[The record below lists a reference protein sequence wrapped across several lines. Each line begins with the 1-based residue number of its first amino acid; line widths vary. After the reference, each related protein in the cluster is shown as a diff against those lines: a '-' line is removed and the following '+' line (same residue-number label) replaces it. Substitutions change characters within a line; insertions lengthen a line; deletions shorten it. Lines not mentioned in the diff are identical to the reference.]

1 MKYRKFANTD
11 IQLSS
16 VGLGCMSMSHAYG
29 VRDDNESLATLSK
42 SLDLGINFWDTA
54 DFYGNGD
61 NESLISKVL
70 VPNRSKVFI
79 ATKFAMRVD
88 PANPAQPYVD
98 ASPAYMKIAVE
109 ASLRRL
115 KIETIDLFYA
125 HRIDP
130 VVPVEETFGAMSR
143 LVEEGKVRFLGL
155 SEASAASIKRAHSV
169 HPVSAL
175 QSEYSLLTRD
185 VENEILP
192 LCKELNI
199 TFVPFSPLA
208 RGLMTNTINK
218 LSETDWRNNLP
229 RFGGDYFDNNQKL
242 AAAFA
247 QLATELNCSPAQL
260 AIAWVL
266 AHGEHIIPIPGT
278 KKRKYLED
286 NAGAVDIVLK
296 ESDFNAID
304 NLMKRFPD
312 IGPRYTTGMAKQAG
326 R

>member
-11 IQLSS
+11 IKLSS
-16 VGLGCMSMSHAYG
+16 IGLGCMSMSHAYG
-29 VRDDNESLATLSK
+29 VRDDVESLATLNRA
-42 SLDLGINFWDTA
+42 LELGINFWDTA

-61 NESLISKVL
+61 NEKLISNVL
-70 VPNRSKVFI
+70 VPNRDKVFI
-79 ATKFAMRVD
+79 ATKFAMRID

-98 ASPAYMKIAVE
+98 ASPAYMKTAVE

-125 HRIDP
+125 HRLDP
-130 VVPVEETFGAMSR
+130 VIPVEETFGAMSN
-143 LVEEGKVRFLGL
+143 LVKEGKVRFLGL
-155 SEASAASIKRAHSV
+155 SEASAASVRRAHSV

-208 RGLMTNTINK
+208 RGLMTNTIDK

-229 RFGGDYFDNNQKL
+229 RFGGEYLDNNQKL
-242 AAAFA
+242 AAEFA
-247 QLATELNCSPAQL
+247 KLAKELNSTPAQL
-260 AIAWVL
+260 AIAWVI

-286 NAGAVDIVLK
+286 NAGAVDIILS
-296 ESDFNAID
+296 ESDFKAIGSLIK
-304 NLMKRFPD
+304 NYPN
-312 IGPRYTTGMAKQAG
+312 IGPRYTSGMAKQAG
-326 R
+326 K

>member
-88 PANPAQPYVD
+88 SANLAQPYVD

-175 QSEYSLLTRD
+175 QSEDSLLTRY
-185 VENEILP
+185 V
-192 LCKELNI
+192 
-199 TFVPFSPLA
+199 
-208 RGLMTNTINK
+208 
-218 LSETDWRNNLP
+218 
-229 RFGGDYFDNNQKL
+229 
-242 AAAFA
+242 
-247 QLATELNCSPAQL
+247 
-260 AIAWVL
+260 
-266 AHGEHIIPIPGT
+266 
-278 KKRKYLED
+278 
-286 NAGAVDIVLK
+286 
-296 ESDFNAID
+296 
-304 NLMKRFPD
+304 
-312 IGPRYTTGMAKQAG
+312 
-326 R
+326 